1 MPSECGDA
9 QAVACYRWS
18 SRGDAAMFVP
28 AVPATEVRAAL
39 THEYGHHIDA
49 TRPHV
54 TGARGLD
61 GTPSWWRAR
70 GMADRLA
77 RGEVA
82 WDYSR
87 GWDHAVAEIYAE
99 DYAVTNGA
107 GTSGIRWL
115 GDPPSAVQDAI
126 RADLAGP
133 VVAPAPPAPAPPTAP
148 APQPA
153 AGTSAAPKPL
163 LARRSGRLAAG
174 ARARDRVRGPAARA
188 PGGARERR
196 HGGPVACRAALQR
209 PRARRRDRASE
220 AARGGPRPRRAGAL
234 PRHRARARRDEP
246 VPGGRPRGVT
256 RGRGT

>member
-1 MPSECGDA
+1 MPSRRNRVCVAVLAFAAAATPAAAASQVTHDAAGRSITFDVRAGGADVAGYTSILSGLLHGAEISSVVITVLPEPSVASECGDA

-61 GTPSWWRAR
+61 GTPSWWGAR

-87 GWDHAVAEIYAE
+87 GWDHAIAEIYAE

-107 GTSGIRWL
+107 GMSGIRWL
-115 GDPPSAVQDAI
+115 GDPPSAVQNAI

-133 VVAPAPPAPAPPTAP
+133 VVAI
-148 APQPA
+148 
-153 AGTSAAPKPL
+153 
-163 LARRSGRLAAG
+163 
-174 ARARDRVRGPAARA
+174 
-188 PGGARERR
+188 PG
-196 HGGPVACRAALQR
+196 
-209 PRARRRDRASE
+209 S
-220 AARGGPRPRRAGAL
+220 
-234 PRHRARARRDEP
+234 
-246 VPGGRPRGVT
+246 
-256 RGRGT
+256 